1 MRFDMKRLF
10 LISLMCG
17 VASASNVM
25 AAEFG
30 ERELELQETE
40 FAVQAV
46 EFARQEAQFALQE
59 AQFAVAVQEAEIESR
74 MDEARVELDKA
85 ARQLAE
91 VSRQAFEKEYKSRSN
106 KPVIGVLLAG
116 YGNASGMLLEGV
128 TPDGGAVEAGL
139 QAGDRLTAINGVRLD
154 GEGEKPIKRLNE
166 VLETVT
172 PGDIVQLEY
181 LRDETVYLADVVTQE
196 RRAHVTKMLS
206 GLDGLEIEL
215 SGLAERLSGLS
226 EIGELAGLSVLSAL
240 ENFDGLHLKI
250 HDGHHTIAIGGN
262 RAHLV
267 NVDEGLGDYFG
278 VDGGVLVVSS
288 SDESELESGDILLEV
303 AGVEVA
309 TVEEAYQA
317 LGQAEGQVEAKV
329 RRKKRVRT
337 IEIAA
342 GEFPKVRFLGF
353 QGPMKRVIRIERHG
367 DDDVDIRVIV
377 GSSHDDC

>member
-1 MRFDMKRLF
+1 MKRLF
-10 LISLMCG
+10 LFIFMGCVTS
-17 VASASNVM
+17 VTSVM

-30 ERELELQETE
+30 ELELELAKQETE
-40 FAVQAV
+40 LVVQEV

-59 AQFAVAVQEAEIESR
+59 AQFALQEAEIESR
-74 MDEARVELDKA
+74 IDEARAELDKA
-85 ARQLAE
+85 ARELAE
-91 VSRQAFEKEYKSRSN
+91 VSRLAFEKERKSRSK
-106 KPVIGVLLAG
+106 KPVIGVLLAD
-116 YGNASGMLLEGV
+116 YGDSSGMLLEGV

-154 GEGEKPIKRLNE
+154 GEGVKPMKRLNE
-166 VLETVT
+166 VMETVNA
-172 PGDIVQLEY
+172 GDTIRLEY

-226 EIGELAGLSVLSAL
+226 EIGEIAGLAALSAL
-240 ENFDGLHLKI
+240 ENLDGLHLKI
-250 HDGHHTIAIGGN
+250 LDGHHTIALGGN

-278 VDGGVLVVSS
+278 VDGGVLVVNS
-288 SDESELESGDILLEV
+288 SDDSELESGDILLEV

-317 LGQAEGQVEAKV
+317 LGQAEGEVEAKV
-329 RRKKRVRT
+329 RRKKRVRN
-337 IEIAA
+337 IQIAA
-342 GEFPKVRFLGF
+342 SEFPKVRSLGGH
-353 QGPMKRVIRIERHG
+353 GPMKRVIRIERHG
-367 DDDVDIRVIV
+367 DDDVDVRVII
-377 GSSHDDC
+377 GGHDDC

>member
-1 MRFDMKRLF
+1 M
-10 LISLMCG
+10 
-17 VASASNVM
+17 
-25 AAEFG
+25 
-30 ERELELQETE
+30 
-40 FAVQAV
+40 
-46 EFARQEAQFALQE
+46 
-59 AQFAVAVQEAEIESR
+59 
-74 MDEARVELDKA
+74 
-85 ARQLAE
+85 
-91 VSRQAFEKEYKSRSN
+91 
-106 KPVIGVLLAG
+106 
-116 YGNASGMLLEGV
+116 
-128 TPDGGAVEAGL
+128 AGL

-377 GSSHDDC
+377 GSSHDDF